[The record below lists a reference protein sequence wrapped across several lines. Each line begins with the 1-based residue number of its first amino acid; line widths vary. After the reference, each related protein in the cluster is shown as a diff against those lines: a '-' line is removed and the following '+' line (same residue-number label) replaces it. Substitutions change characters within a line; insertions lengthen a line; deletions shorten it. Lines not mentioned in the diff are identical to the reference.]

1 MQTYVMQE
9 LGRQW
14 VADRIAEAT
23 AARLARD
30 ARRRKAAGRHASRLA
45 AAVRRR
51 KNSAAQT
58 AEATPCGAGV

>member
-23 AARLARD
+23 AARQARD
-30 ARRRKAAGRHASRLA
+30 VRRSKAAGRLASRLA

-51 KNSAAQT
+51 KSSAART